1 MKLLS
6 IIVPCFNE
14 QESIPIFYSEV
25 MKVSQKLKDSLDV
38 EIVFVNDG
46 SSDIIELEVEAG
58 NTYEISAETAA
69 VAANMT
75 VTPSFT

>member
-1 MKLLS
+1 MTLS
-6 IIVPCFNE
+6 GTATDTGTI
-14 QESIPIFYSEV
+14 
-25 MKVSQKLKDSLDV
+25 K
-38 EIVFVNDG
+38 VNDG

-75 VTPSFT
+75 VTPSFS